1 MVQVSPFSRENCTS
15 DTNGYIFSVEM
26 AYQHLEIETEGHVAT
41 IWLNRPDKRNAMSQ
55 DMWEDIPEAMA
66 ALHADDMVRVVV
78 LAARGPAFSVGIDV
92 NMLATLRPEGRSQ
105 AEANLELYRTIK
117 KLQRTASCF
126 HRSSKPVIAAV
137 NGYCLGAGVDLVTA
151 CDIRLASSDAIFSIR
166 ETKMGLVADIG
177 SLQRLPS
184 IVGAGVTAEMAY
196 TGSDYDASWALDNGL
211 VNRVLPSVEALHAA
225 SAELAAEIASN
236 SPLVTQGIKQVLRSA
251 DGQTVDQALDYVAQW
266 NSSFLVSN
274 DLNEAITAFL
284 EKRDP
289 DFSGS

>member
-1 MVQVSPFSRENCTS
+1 M
-15 DTNGYIFSVEM
+15 G
-26 AYQHLEIETEGHVAT
+26 YQHLEIETVGHVAT
-41 IWLNRPDKRNAMSQ
+41 LWLNRPEKRNALST
-55 DMWEDIPEAMA
+55 DMWEDIPQAMGD
-66 ALHADDMVRVVV
+66 LHADDGVRVVI

-92 NMLATLRPEGRSQ
+92 NMLATLRPDGRSQ
-105 AEANLELYRTIK
+105 AEANLEMYRIIK

-126 HRSSKPVIAAV
+126 HRTNKPVVAAV

-151 CDIRLASSDAIFSIR
+151 CDIRLASSDAVFSVR

-177 SLQRLPS
+177 SLQRLPA
-184 IVGAGVTAEMAY
+184 IVGSGVTAEMAY
-196 TGSDYDASWALDNGL
+196 TGSDYEASWALDKGL
-211 VNRVLPSVEALHAA
+211 VNRVLPSVESLHAA
-225 SAELAAEIASN
+225 AAELAAEIASN
-236 SPLVTQGIKQVLRSA
+236 SPLVTQGIKHVLRTA

-289 DFSGS
+289 DFNGS